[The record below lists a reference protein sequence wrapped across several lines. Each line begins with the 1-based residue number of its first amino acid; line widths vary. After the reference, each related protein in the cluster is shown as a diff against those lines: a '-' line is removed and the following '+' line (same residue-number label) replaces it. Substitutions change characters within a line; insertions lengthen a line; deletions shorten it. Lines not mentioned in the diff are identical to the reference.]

1 MIADMFDW
9 LALPT
14 TIHAVS
20 PVMACVQIRCRQL
33 SRTDL
38 RDANADL
45 CWLWRIN
52 LLKLSGIAV
61 VDTAANE
68 TINETRQY
76 RIANIPSL
84 VSPLQPSLFTPSI

>member
-9 LALPT
+9 LVLST

-20 PVMACVQIRCRQL
+20 RVVACAQIRYRQL

-38 RDANADL
+38 RDANANL

-52 LLKLSGIAV
+52 LLKL
-61 VDTAANE
+61 
-68 TINETRQY
+68 
-76 RIANIPSL
+76 L
-84 VSPLQPSLFTPSI
+84 HSPLPRSSKHVGEDGQCDMQSSCAGDQGLLEMTAIALV

>member
-45 CWLWRIN
+45 YWLWRIN
-52 LLKLSGIAV
+52 LLKL
-61 VDTAANE
+61 
-68 TINETRQY
+68 
-76 RIANIPSL
+76 L
-84 VSPLQPSLFTPSI
+84 HSPLPRSSKHVGRR